1 MKYHVEMTHNEQRLG
16 NVIKRL
22 QNELAEA
29 ECQLDELAKAL
40 EYTERTGLDSFYHV
54 MTDAELLT
62 ECAARMSTFGEHGW
76 AMWLRRKAGREA
88 SALAAIK
95 GAD

>member
-29 ECQLDELAKAL
+29 ECQLDELAKVL
-40 EYTERTGLDSFYHV
+40 EAVEWHGQPSRP
-54 MTDAELLT
+54 
-62 ECAARMSTFGEHGW
+62 AR
-76 AMWLRRKAGREA
+76 ARLRRVR
-88 SALAAIK
+88 SVAA
-95 GAD
+95 

>member
-29 ECQLDELAKAL
+29 EHQRDELATLVTRIYDAL
-40 EYTERTGLDSFYHV
+40 VNDSIFV
-54 MTDAELLT
+54 GAESGNLT
-62 ECAARMSTFGEHGW
+62 EWNEIVDGIIVAVE
-76 AMWLRRKAGREA
+76 
-88 SALAAIK
+88 